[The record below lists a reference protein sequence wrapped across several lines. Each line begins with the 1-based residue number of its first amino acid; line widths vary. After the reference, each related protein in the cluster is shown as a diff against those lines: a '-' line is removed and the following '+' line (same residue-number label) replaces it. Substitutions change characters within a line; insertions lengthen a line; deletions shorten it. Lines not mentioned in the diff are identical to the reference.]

1 MPPITHSFPR
11 RGSYVVRILPYKKEY
26 LNSKEFLLI
35 AREIL
40 LIYCKVGVV
49 DMFSDA
55 SDFQLA
61 GTKFEEEQVCWDTR
75 FKVSLTEGEKGL
87 SSTYR
92 ELRDIEECL
101 RANGR
106 NFKGKTVR

>member
-1 MPPITHSFPR
+1 MDEILFWVKNLKKLNGWR
-11 RGSYVVRILPYKKEY
+11 MRGSQEFVYYK
-26 LNSKEFLLI
+26 
-35 AREIL
+35 A
-40 LIYCKVGVV
+40 GVV

-61 GTKFEEEQVCWDTR
+61 GAMFEEEQVCWDIP
-75 FKVSLTEGEKGL
+75 FKVSLTEGEKES

-92 ELRDIEECL
+92 ELRDIKECL

-106 NFKGKTVR
+106 NLKGKTVR

>member
-1 MPPITHSFPR
+1 M
-11 RGSYVVRILPYKKEY
+11 RGSEEFVYYK
-26 LNSKEFLLI
+26 
-35 AREIL
+35 A
-40 LIYCKVGVV
+40 GVV

-61 GTKFEEEQVCWDTR
+61 GAKFEEEQVCWDTR
-75 FKVSLTEGEKGL
+75 FRVSLMEGEKG
-87 SSTYR
+87 SSSMYR

-106 NFKGKTVR
+106 NLRGKTVR

>member
-1 MPPITHSFPR
+1 M
-11 RGSYVVRILPYKKEY
+11 RGSEEFVYYK
-26 LNSKEFLLI
+26 
-35 AREIL
+35 A
-40 LIYCKVGVV
+40 GVV
-49 DMFSDA
+49 DMVSGA

-61 GTKFEEEQVCWDTR
+61 GAKFEEEQVCWDTR
-75 FKVSLTEGEKGL
+75 FKVSLTEGEKGS

-106 NFKGKTVR
+106 NLKGKTVR

>member
-1 MPPITHSFPR
+1 M
-11 RGSYVVRILPYKKEY
+11 RGSEEFVYYK
-26 LNSKEFLLI
+26 
-35 AREIL
+35 A
-40 LIYCKVGVV
+40 GVV

-61 GTKFEEEQVCWDTR
+61 GAKFEEEQVCWDTR
-75 FKVSLTEGEKGL
+75 FRVSLMEGEKGS

-92 ELRDIEECL
+92 EPRDIKEVL

-106 NFKGKTVR
+106 NLRG

>member
-1 MPPITHSFPR
+1 MDEIVFWVKNLKKLNGWR
-11 RGSYVVRILPYKKEY
+11 MRGSEEFVYYK
-26 LNSKEFLLI
+26 
-35 AREIL
+35 A
-40 LIYCKVGVV
+40 GVV

-61 GTKFEEEQVCWDTR
+61 GAKFEEEQVCWDTR
-75 FKVSLTEGEKGL
+75 FRVSLMEGEKGS

-92 ELRDIEECL
+92 EPRDIEECL

-106 NFKGKTVR
+106 NLRGKTVR